1 MYSVLVRIEH
11 EKRLTEGHPWT
22 LMTFG
27 CLQMRDSHIRS
38 CDWSETGLGGD
49 SRPSPEPFGAMRLEF
64 VAQFTLIIGQAFAKR
79 VPVVKPTSTGSTLPF
94 LL

>member
-1 MYSVLVRIEH
+1 M
-11 EKRLTEGHPWT
+11 T
-22 LMTFG
+22 LG
-27 CLQMRDSHIRS
+27 CLQMQDSHIRG